1 MPTTHGANST
11 GMRAWAWPKS
21 ALKLPRFQAHRGY
34 WKTLGLQENTLA
46 AFRAAREAGA
56 EMLELDVRL
65 TGDLQVIVFHDRDL
79 TRIGNSPLLVSQ
91 TTLLE
96 IKAKTGAPSLN
107 EVLSDPDVPRLIN
120 IELKTSEVFNRAL
133 ESEVARVVKM
143 AKAEN
148 RVLFSSFNPLS
159 LGRLARLLPDVP
171 RALLVSLDE
180 TDKKNKFYLR
190 KMLLRPLAKAHL
202 LHLDQKMISKWKLR
216 WWHSLG
222 YPVVAWTVND
232 ELEARRLLD
241 LGVDGIISDVI
252 LSL

>member
-1 MPTTHGANST
+1 MK
-11 GMRAWAWPKS
+11 AWAWPAT
-21 ALKLPRFQAHRGY
+21 ALKLPKFQAHRGY
-34 WKTLGLQENTLA
+34 WKPLGLQENTLA
-46 AFRAAREAGA
+46 AFRAARAAGG

-65 TGDLQVIVFHDRDL
+65 TGDLQVVVFHDRDL
-79 TRIGNSPLLVSQ
+79 TRIGNSPLLVSE
-91 TTLLE
+91 TTLEE
-96 IKAKTGAPSLN
+96 IKSRTGAPSLA
-107 EVLSDPDVPRLIN
+107 EVLNDPEVPKFVN
-120 IELKTSEVFNRAL
+120 IELKTSEVFNGAL

-143 AKAEN
+143 ANAES
-148 RVLFSSFNPLS
+148 RVLFSSFNPMS

-171 RALLVSLDE
+171 RALLATEDE

-202 LHLDQKMISKWKLR
+202 LHLDKRMISKWKLM

-232 ELEARRLLD
+232 EQEARRLLD